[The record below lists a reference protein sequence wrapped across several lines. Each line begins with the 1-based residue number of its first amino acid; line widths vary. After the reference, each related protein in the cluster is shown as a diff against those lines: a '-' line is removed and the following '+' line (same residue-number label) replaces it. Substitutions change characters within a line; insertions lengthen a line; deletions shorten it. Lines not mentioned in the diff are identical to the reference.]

1 MRDVSHRNTLHQHN
15 EIPAMNAQ
23 PAAAPAP
30 HPFTLRLALG
40 LVGVLI
46 AALTSGL
53 NDRVTDIALAD
64 IRAAIGISYDQ
75 GSWIISA
82 YQAAEVA
89 AMMIAPW
96 FAVTFSLRRFALTVS
111 AGFMLSGLLLP
122 LLPNATLFITLRV
135 IQGLFGG
142 ALPPLLMTV
151 ALRFLPPPIKL
162 YGLGA
167 YALTATFGPNL
178 AATLAAF
185 WTDDVSW
192 MFVFW
197 QIVPSMLVAMLL
209 IGWGLPQDPL
219 RFERFRQMDLF
230 GMLTGCSGIALLVLA
245 LTQGERLDW
254 LSSPLIIALLFS
266 AAALLIV
273 FFINEWFH
281 PLPLFKLQMLLRRNL
296 AHGLLALAGVLILSL
311 SGSAL
316 PSAYFGQIEGF
327 RTLQFAPLALTVGL
341 PQLLIAPLI
350 AALLNIRWIDCRWML
365 TAGVALL
372 VISCLMGMQVT
383 TDWGRQNFWLIQ
395 ILQAFGQ
402 PMVILPV
409 LMSATS
415 VVAPPEGPFAS
426 AMFNTVRGFSSVA
439 ASTLVEWFISHR
451 EQFHSN
457 ILVGNAASHSW
468 LMTAPTSAL
477 ASSSF
482 PLLPDGSASSSE
494 NLSGFASLLKHQA
507 MVLSLSDSYLML
519 IGFAALMLLLTAWLP
534 KRVWPPQ
541 TLIQPVTNTSR

>member
-1 MRDVSHRNTLHQHN
+1 MT
-15 EIPAMNAQ
+15 AQ

-40 LVGVLI
+40 LLGVLI

-53 NDRVTDIALAD
+53 NDRVTDLALAD
-64 IRAAIGISYDQ
+64 IRAAIGVSYDR

-96 FAVTFSLRRFALTVS
+96 FAVTFSLRRFAIAVS
-111 AGFMLSGLLLP
+111 LGFMLSGILLP
-122 LLPNATLFITLRV
+122 LLHSPTLFIALRV
-135 IQGLFGG
+135 VQGLFGG

-162 YGLGA
+162 FGLSA
-167 YALTATFGPNL
+167 YALTATFGPNM

-185 WTDDVSW
+185 WTDKVSW

-197 QIVPSMLVAMLL
+197 QVAPLMAIAMAL

-219 RFERFRQMDLF
+219 RLERFKQIDLF
-230 GMLTGCSGIALLVLA
+230 GMLTGCSGVALLILA

-254 LSSPLIIALLFS
+254 LDSPLFVAMLLAALALLT
-266 AAALLIV
+266 V

-281 PLPLFKLQMLLRRNL
+281 PLPLFKLQMLERRNL
-296 AHGLLALAGVLILSL
+296 THGLLTLAGVLILSL

-316 PSAYFGQIEGF
+316 PSTYFAQVEGF
-327 RTLQFAPLALTVGL
+327 RTLQFAPLALAIGL
-341 PQLLIAPLI
+341 PQLLVAPMM
-350 AALLNIRWIDCRWML
+350 AALLNIRWVDCRWML
-365 TAGVALL
+365 SGGVALL
-372 VISCLMGMQVT
+372 VISCLLGSHIT
-383 TDWGRQNFWLIQ
+383 SDWARQNFWLIQ
-395 ILQAFGQ
+395 ALQAFGQ

-439 ASTLVEWFISHR
+439 ASILVEWFVSHR

-457 ILVGNAASHSW
+457 VLVNNAASRLW
-468 LMTAPTSAL
+468 LMSAPNA
-477 ASSSF
+477 AEANSSR
-482 PLLPDGSASSSE
+482 PLLADGSVSASE
-494 NLSGFASLLKHQA
+494 NLSGFATLLKHQA
-507 MVLSLSDSYLML
+507 TVLSISDAYLML
-519 IGFAALMLLLTAWLP
+519 IGFAALMVLLTAWLP

-541 TLIQPVTNTSR
+541 TLIQPVTPTMR

>member
-1 MRDVSHRNTLHQHN
+1 MT
-15 EIPAMNAQ
+15 AQ
-23 PAAAPAP
+23 PVAAPAP
-30 HPFTLRLALG
+30 HAFTLRLALG

-64 IRAAIGISYDQ
+64 IRAALGISYDQ

-96 FAVTFSLRRFALTVS
+96 FAVTFSLRRFTLFVS

-122 LLPNATLFITLRV
+122 LMPNATLFITLRV
-135 IQGLFGG
+135 VQGLFGG
-142 ALPPLLMTV
+142 ALPPMLMTV

-162 YGLGA
+162 YGLAG
-167 YALTATFGPNL
+167 YALTATFGPNM
-178 AATLAAF
+178 AASLAAF
-185 WTDDVSW
+185 WTDEVGW
-192 MFVFW
+192 QFVFW
-197 QIVPSMLVAMLL
+197 QVIPAMLLATLL

-219 RFERFRQMDLF
+219 RLERFKQIDLF

-254 LSSPLIIALLFS
+254 LASPLFAALLFS
-266 AAALLIV
+266 AVALLIV
-273 FFINEWFH
+273 FLINEWFH
-281 PLPLFKLQMLLRRNL
+281 PLPLFKLQMLRRRNL
-296 AHGLLALAGVLILSL
+296 AHGLLVLAGVLILSL

-316 PSAYFGQIEGF
+316 PSAYLAQVEGF
-327 RTLQFAPLALTVGL
+327 RTLQFAPLALTIGL
-341 PQLLIAPLI
+341 PQLLIAPLV
-350 AALLNIRWIDCRWML
+350 AALLNMRWVDCRWML
-365 TAGVALL
+365 SVGVALL
-372 VISCLMGMQVT
+372 VGSCLLGMHIT
-383 TDWGRQNFWLIQ
+383 SDWARQNFWLIQ

-426 AMFNTVRGFSSVA
+426 AMFNTVRGFSSIA

-451 EQFHSN
+451 EKFHSN
-457 ILVGNAASHSW
+457 VLVDSAASRTW
-468 LMTAPTSAL
+468 LMTAPSSAQ
-477 ASSSF
+477 ASSSW
-482 PLLPDGSASSSE
+482 PLLPDGSFSSDE
-494 NLSGFASLLKHQA
+494 NLSGFATLLKHQA
-507 MVLSLSDSYLML
+507 MVLSLSDCYQML
-519 IGFAALMLLLTAWLP
+519 IGFAVLLLLLTAWLP

>member
-1 MRDVSHRNTLHQHN
+1 M
-15 EIPAMNAQ
+15 PAQ
-23 PAAAPAP
+23 PAATPAP

-64 IRAAIGISYDQ
+64 IRAAVGLSVEQ
-75 GSWIISA
+75 GSWVISA

-96 FAVTFSLRRFALTVS
+96 FAVTFSLRRFALAVS
-111 AGFMLSGLLLP
+111 LGFALCGIALP
-122 LLPNATLFITLRV
+122 LLPTAPLFIALRV
-135 IQGLFGG
+135 IQGVFGG

-151 ALRFLPPPIKL
+151 ALRFLPPPFKL

-185 WTDDVSW
+185 WTDSVGW
-192 MFVFW
+192 AFVFW
-197 QIVPSMLVAMLL
+197 QIVPAMLIAKLL
-209 IGWGLPQDPL
+209 IAWGLPQDPL
-219 RFERFRQMDLF
+219 RTERFQQMDLF
-230 GMLTGCSGIALLVLA
+230 GMLTGCSGMALLILA

-254 LSSPLIIALLFS
+254 LSSPLFSALVFSALALLT
-266 AAALLIV
+266 V

-281 PLPLFKLQMLLRRNL
+281 PLPLFKLQMLRRRNL
-296 AHGLLALAGVLILSL
+296 AHGLLGLAGVLILTL

-316 PSAYFGQIEGF
+316 PSAYFSQVAGF
-327 RTLQFAPLALTVGL
+327 RPLQFAPLALTVGL

-350 AALLNIRWIDCRWML
+350 AALLNLRAIDCRWVL
-365 TAGVALL
+365 TAGVGLL
-372 VISCLMGMQVT
+372 VAACWMGMHIT
-383 TDWGRQNFWLIQ
+383 SDWARQNFWVLQ

-402 PMVILPV
+402 PMVILPI

-426 AMFNTVRGFSSVA
+426 AMFNTVRGFASIA
-439 ASTLVEWFISHR
+439 ASTLVSWFISHR

-457 ILVGNAASHSW
+457 VLLNRAAAQPW
-468 LMTAPTSAL
+468 LMTAPDA
-477 ASSSF
+477 AQSSPSL
-482 PLLPDGSASSSE
+482 PLLPDGTPASTE
-494 NLSGFASLLKHQA
+494 TLSGFATLVKHQA
-507 MVLSLSDSYLML
+507 TVLSLSDAWQML
-519 IGFAALMLLLTAWLP
+519 TVFAALLLLLTAWLP
-534 KRVWPPQ
+534 RRVWPPH
-541 TLIQPVTNTSR
+541 TLIQPATTTSG